1 MKKIGLTLF
10 CIILFCSVVCLCS
23 CDKPINDNGDV
34 WFRYRM
40 TNDETGYYIEYCNV
54 SDRTLEENSPVD
66 VVIPSEYKGK
76 PVVGIYH
83 QAFTNSEII
92 RSVTFPD
99 SIRSIYAYAFVNCTG
114 FESINI
120 PKNVELVVGS
130 SFSNCTSLKEI
141 TVDSENEYFT
151 SVDRNL
157 YTADGKKLLLYT
169 PGKTESEFSIPD
181 GVVSVG
187 NHAFQKCENLK
198 SITIPST
205 VTDMRFDAIA
215 ICDNLQEISVDEN
228 NTMYKSIDGNL
239 YSKDGKTLL
248 SICSGKTAVII
259 PEGVTSI
266 ARYAAYYCN
275 NLASV
280 TIAESVNFIGE
291 EAFTRCGSLTEIIF
305 MEKFGWSAIPQWG
318 KFQTTKEIDKSELE
332 SPTEAMA
339 LILEYSNCEWQREE

>member
-1 MKKIGLTLF
+1 MKKASLILL
-10 CIILFCSVVCLCS
+10 CIILFCSVMCLFS
-23 CDKPINDNGDV
+23 CDKPINDNDDV
-34 WFRYRM
+34 WFRYQL

-54 SDRTLEENSPVD
+54 SDRTLEENSSVD

-76 PVVGIYH
+76 PVVGITN

-92 RSVTFPD
+92 KSVTLPD
-99 SIRSIYAYAFVNCTG
+99 TITRIDAGAFVNCTG
-114 FESINI
+114 LESIHI
-120 PKNVELVVGS
+120 TKNVKLVVGS

-151 SVDRNL
+151 SADGNL

-169 PGKTESEFSIPD
+169 PGKTESEFSIPE

-187 NHAFQKCENLK
+187 KHTFQKCESLK
-198 SITIPST
+198 SITLPST
-205 VTDMRFDAIA
+205 VTEMPFDAIV
-215 ICDNLQEISVDEN
+215 ICDNLEEILVDEGN
-228 NTMYKSIDGNL
+228 GTYKSIDGNL
-239 YSKDGKTLL
+239 YTKDGKTLL
-248 SICSGKTAVII
+248 SICSGKTTVVI
-259 PEGVTSI
+259 PEGVTAI
-266 ARYAAYYCN
+266 ARYAAYCCN

-280 TIAESVNFIGE
+280 TVAGSVNFIGE
-291 EAFTRCGSLTEIIF
+291 GAFTHCDNLAEITF
-305 MEKFGWSAIPQWG
+305 VETTGWSAIPQWG